1 MGPVKETPAGTP
13 AELREWVLREAD
25 EAEVKFIKLWFT
37 DVVGRLK
44 SFAITREELDD
55 ALAHG
60 MGFDG
65 SSVTGFNAIEESDMI
80 AMPDPST
87 FRMLPRQSGE
97 RSVARMFCDVRTP
110 DGDPYEAD
118 SRHVLRGAI
127 DRMQSLGFDSFKIG
141 PELEFFLFR
150 MDADGTPHTLDGG
163 GYFEETTADAA
174 VELRKK
180 IVLALEEMGIP
191 VEYFHHEVGP
201 SQHEIDIRYADALTM
216 ADHCMTYRSM
226 VKEVAQANGVYATF
240 MPKPL
245 FGENGS
251 GMHTHQSL
259 FIGGSNAFFDADD
272 PWYLSDVA
280 KSFIAGQLRHARE
293 ISLLFAQWVNSYKRL
308 VPGYEAPVYV
318 AWSRRNRSALIRV
331 PLYHPGKEKATRAEI
346 RCPDPS
352 CNPYLAFA
360 GAAPRRPRGHRARLR
375 AARSDGDQPLR
386 ADDARAAVAGH
397 RVAARVAGRG
407 DRGGR
412 GVRAGREGARP
423 GAARPAGRAE
433 APRVGR
439 VPRAAHAV
447 GAGPVSEGAVAE
459 ENGVRP
465 LRCLRN

>member
-1 MGPVKETPAGTP
+1 MGVTRDELAVS
-13 AELREWVLREAD
+13 AEARDGVVREV
-25 EAEVKFIKLWFT
+25 AERDVKFIRLWFT

-44 SFAITREELDD
+44 SFAITRDELPG
-55 ALAHG
+55 ALERG

-87 FRMLPRQSGE
+87 FRVMPWRSGE
-97 RSVARMFCDVRTP
+97 QSVARMFCDVRTP
-110 DGDPYEAD
+110 DGEPYEAD
-118 SRHVLRGAI
+118 SRHVLRGALE
-127 DRMQSLGFDSFKIG
+127 RMRSLGFDSFKIG

-150 MDADGTPHTLDGG
+150 MDEAGKPHTLDNG
-163 GYFEETTADAA
+163 GYFEDSHGDAA
-174 VELRKK
+174 TGLRKQ

-191 VEYFHHEVGP
+191 VEYLHHEVGP
-201 SQHEIDIRYADALTM
+201 SQHEIDIRFADALEM
-216 ADHCMTYRSM
+216 ADHCMTYRSL
-226 VKEVAQANGVYATF
+226 VKEVAQQHGVYATF

-259 FIGGSNAFFDADD
+259 FTGDSNAFFDPDD

-308 VPGYEAPVYV
+308 VPGFEAPVYI

-331 PLYHPGKEKATRAEI
+331 PLYHPGAEKATRAEI

-360 GAAPRRPRGHRARLR
+360 GLLHAGLEGIERGYELPDPMETNLYDLTAPERRSLGIQSLPESLG
-375 AARSDGDQPLR
+375 
-386 ADDARAAVAGH
+386 
-397 RVAARVAGRG
+397 
-407 DRGGR
+407 
-412 GVRAGREGARP
+412 
-423 GAARPAGRAE
+423 E
-433 APRVGR
+433 AIT
-439 VPRAAHAV
+439 A
-447 GAGPVSEGAVAE
+447 AE
-459 ENGVRP
+459 ESELVERTLGSE
-465 LRCLRN
+465 LRDRLVELKRREWEEYRVQLTQWELDRYLKVL